1 MQQLQHLPGV
11 MAFVGLG
18 AQGPH
23 RRAAAGIQD
32 SLLNGGGISEAAD
45 HATEGIHFMNE
56 LAFGWSTNGRVTGLP
71 GDPVEIEGKESG
83 VQAKPRCCN
92 CCFATG
98 MAAPHDD
105 QVKTFCG
112 GSREAHVS
120 IIRF

>member
-1 MQQLQHLPGV
+1 

-18 AQGPH
+18 AQGPN

-32 SLLNGGGISEAAD
+32 PLLDGGGIGKAAD
-45 HATEGIHFMNE
+45 HATEGIHFMHE
-56 LAFGWSTNGRVTGLP
+56 LAFGWTTNGRVAGLP
-71 GDPVEIEGKESG
+71 GDPVEIEGKEG
-83 VQAKPRCCN
+83 CVQAQARCRDRSLT
-92 CCFATG
+92 TG

-120 IIRF
+120 IIRI